1 MQMPV
6 NSFKQALRNGRPQI
20 GLWVGLAD
28 SYVAEL
34 LATTGFDWLLIDAE
48 HAPNDPRGVLRQL
61 QAVAPYPVHAIV
73 RPVHGSVELIK
84 SYLDL
89 GVQTLL
95 IPMVETAEQAALVV
109 AATRYP
115 TAGIRGVGSALAR
128 SSRWNQIDGYL
139 QRSDQ
144 QMCVLV
150 QVESIAALGNLQ
162 AIAAVPGVDGVFFG
176 PADLSASMGL
186 IGKPTDPAVQAAIA
200 QGIATVVKVGKA
212 AGCLSSDNQI
222 ARDYLAQGATFV
234 AVGVDTSLLVKA
246 ASQLAAAF
254 KRDPN
259 AKDERNAKGQSNAKD
274 DPEAGSPAADSA
286 Y

>member
-6 NSFKQALRNGRPQI
+6 NVFKHALQNGRPQI

-28 SYVAEL
+28 AYVAEL

-48 HAPNDPRGVLRQL
+48 HAPNDSRSVLRQL
-61 QAVAPYPVHAIV
+61 QAIAPYPVHAIV

-84 SYLDL
+84 RYLDL
-89 GVQTLL
+89 GVQTVL
-95 IPMVETAEQAALVV
+95 IPMVETAEQAALMV

-115 TAGIRGVGSALAR
+115 TRGIRGVGSALAR

-139 QRSDQ
+139 HRSDE

-150 QVESIAALGNLQ
+150 QVESVAALKALE

-186 IGKPTDPAVQAAIA
+186 IGKPTDPAVQTAIA
-200 QGIATVVKVGKA
+200 QGIATVVKAGKA
-212 AGCLSSDNQI
+212 AGCLSSDNQT

-254 KRDPN
+254 K
-259 AKDERNAKGQSNAKD
+259 GQSNA
-274 DPEAGSPAADSA
+274 AGTAVPSKPDTS

>member
-6 NSFKQALRNGRPQI
+6 NAFKRALRSGRPQI

-48 HAPNDPRGVLRQL
+48 HAPNDSRSVLRQL
-61 QAVAPYPVHAIV
+61 QAIAPYPVHAVV

-84 SYLDL
+84 QYLDL

-95 IPMVETAEQAALVV
+95 VPMVETAEQAALMV

-115 TAGIRGVGSALAR
+115 TRGIRGVGSALAR

-139 QRSDQ
+139 HRSDEE
-144 QMCVLV
+144 MCVLV
-150 QVESIAALGNLQ
+150 QVESVAALKALE
-162 AIAAVPGVDGVFFG
+162 AIGVDGVFFG

-186 IGKPTDPAVQAAIA
+186 IGKPTDPAVQTAIA
-200 QGIATVVKVGKA
+200 EGIATVVKAGKA
-212 AGCLSSDNQI
+212 AGCLSSDHQT
-222 ARDYLAQGATFV
+222 ARDYLGQGATFV

-254 KRDPN
+254 KGAPTADASGP
-259 AKDERNAKGQSNAKD
+259 D
-274 DPEAGSPAADSA
+274 SP